1 MKDKS
6 FKQYRKE
13 VEEMMTAADAGI
25 PQDTSNMVPKKKR
38 KPKVLTRNYIEV
50 MGKRKKLQK

>member
-1 MKDKS
+1 MKEKS

-25 PQDTSNMVPKKKR
+25 PKDTANMMPKKKR
-38 KPKVLTRNYIEV
+38 KTRPLTRNYIEIL
-50 MGKRKKLQK
+50 GKRKKQIV

>member
-1 MKDKS
+1 MKEKS

-25 PQDTSNMVPKKKR
+25 PKDTANIGQKKR
-38 KPKVLTRNYIEV
+38 KPKVLTRNYIEI
-50 MGKRKKLQK
+50 MGKRKKLIK

>member
-1 MKDKS
+1 MKEKS

-25 PQDTSNMVPKKKR
+25 PKDTKNMGPKR
-38 KPKVLTRNYIEV
+38 KTRPLTRNYIEI
-50 MGKRKKLQK
+50 MGKRKKQIV

>member
-13 VEEMMTAADAGI
+13 VEEMMTAGDAGI
-25 PQDTSNMVPKKKR
+25 PHDTKNMQPKKR
-38 KPKVLTRNYIEV
+38 KQKPLTRHYVEV
-50 MGKRKKLQK
+50 MGVRKRQIKY

>member
-1 MKDKS
+1 MKQKS

-25 PQDTSNMVPKKKR
+25 PQDTKNIGPKKR
-38 KPKVLTRNYIEV
+38 KPKVLTRNYIEI
-50 MGKRKKLQK
+50 MGKRKKLVK

>member
-13 VEEMMTAADAGI
+13 VEEMMTAGDAGI

-50 MGKRKKLQK
+50 MGKRKRQIK